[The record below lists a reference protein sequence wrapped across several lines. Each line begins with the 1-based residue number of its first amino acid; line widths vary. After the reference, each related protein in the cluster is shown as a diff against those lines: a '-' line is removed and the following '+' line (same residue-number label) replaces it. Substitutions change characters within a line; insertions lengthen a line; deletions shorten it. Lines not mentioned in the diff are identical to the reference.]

1 MATNNRESVAEVTAV
16 EPKVIDSGS
25 KTAEKPKKTKEKTT
39 TEPKTPESVYTAEQ
53 LAGAHKTFDTSYEIV
68 KTALKLAGK
77 DKATI
82 TEAKNIIENFKNKEV
97 K

>member
-1 MATNNRESVAEVTAV
+1 MATNNKQSVTEAV

-25 KTAEKPKKTKEKTT
+25 IATEKPKKSKVK
-39 TEPKTPESVYTAEQ
+39 PEDKQKPVETAYTVEE
-53 LAGAHKTFDTSYEIV
+53 LASAAKTFDSDYALV

-77 DKATI
+77 DRATV
-82 TEAKNIIENFKNKEV
+82 TEAKDIIEKFKNKEV